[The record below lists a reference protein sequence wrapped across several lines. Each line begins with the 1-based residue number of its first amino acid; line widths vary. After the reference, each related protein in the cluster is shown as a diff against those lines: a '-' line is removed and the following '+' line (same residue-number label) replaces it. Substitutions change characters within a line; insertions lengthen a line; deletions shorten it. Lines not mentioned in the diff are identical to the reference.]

1 MEYNILIS
9 IKTLPFVA
17 ESRGGDKTT
26 LGSSELCRCW
36 KFHRK
41 TFRWYVCNPLVWL
54 QKTNVITTLK
64 QSKGNHL
71 RKQWEFKVDSSK
83 LRRREMQVT
92 KSWLI
97 VFLNL
102 KVVRVFW
109 TNTEQSWAKLK
120 QWQITV
126 DAQLKIA
133 LNLTYVYITFLFPLY
148 QQRKEL
154 DQLRIRNRSCLQ
166 GPWKPKATDCYQK
179 TPEHLPTTIDEVSES
194 HSDCWMKLVQPVAF
208 PP

>member
-9 IKTLPFVA
+9 LTTLPFVA

-41 TFRWYVCNPLVWL
+41 TPHWYVCNPLVWL
-54 QKTNVITTLK
+54 QKN
-64 QSKGNHL
+64 QRNHNT
-71 RKQWEFKVDSSK
+71 QFKVDSSK

-97 VFLNL
+97 VVLNL
-102 KVVRVFW
+102 KVVRIFW

-166 GPWKPKATDCYQK
+166 GPWKPKATDCYRK

>member
-1 MEYNILIS
+1 MKNRWVRNNLLPKKACLQYSFQCSVLVEMEYNILIS
-9 IKTLPFVA
+9 LITLPFVA

-41 TFRWYVCNPLVWL
+41 TQHWYVCNPLVWL

-102 KVVRVFW
+102 KVVRIFW

-133 LNLTYVYITFLFPLY
+133 LTLHMFTSLSCFPF
-148 QQRKEL
+148 
-154 DQLRIRNRSCLQ
+154 INREKNS
-166 GPWKPKATDCYQK
+166 T
-179 TPEHLPTTIDEVSES
+179 S
-194 HSDCWMKLVQPVAF
+194 
-208 PP
+208 

>member
-41 TFRWYVCNPLVWL
+41 TPHWYVCNPLVWL
-54 QKTNVITTLK
+54 QKN
-64 QSKGNHL
+64 QRNHNT
-71 RKQWEFKVDSSK
+71 QFKVDSSK